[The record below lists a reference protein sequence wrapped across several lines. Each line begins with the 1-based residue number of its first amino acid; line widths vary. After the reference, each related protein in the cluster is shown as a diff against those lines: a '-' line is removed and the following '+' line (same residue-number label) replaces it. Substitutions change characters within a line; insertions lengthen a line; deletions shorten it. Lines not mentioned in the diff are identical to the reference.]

1 MKRGVPLLI
10 AATLVWCA
18 ACAHAHAPVPAGGST
33 APERP
38 SVVDA
43 ASLDPGRDIVLAVAD
58 PLAPPSTHAGS
69 NLLGYVRDGHYGGAG
84 MHAALTLTT
93 LQRNYGWRE
102 LKGWPIKSLRLYC
115 VVVEPPRG
123 MQRET
128 LLKQLAGNSRV
139 QLAEPLHGYSV
150 YSGPPPA
157 PRRYND
163 PYVGLE
169 RGFIDTDAARAHAFS
184 QGRGV
189 DIAVVDT
196 GADMAH
202 PDLRGQL
209 RGVHDEVNQDPDP
222 SKFDSDA
229 HGTEVAGVIA
239 AIGNNHIG
247 IVGMAPEATLSV
259 YRACW
264 YAPESGAGARCNSF
278 TLAKALAAVMDNTG
292 ARIVNMS
299 LGGPADPLL
308 ARLLEQLLDRDRIVI
323 AAMPPDGNLGGFP
336 DSVPGVITVRA
347 SRSSQAPPGVL
358 SAPGHDI
365 LTTQP
370 GGGYDFVSGSSMA
383 AAQVS
388 GIAALLLSISP
399 DMRAPTL
406 RDLLLRTSQ
415 VTEGV
420 LQVNAAAAVTTLR
433 DSAASHHE

>member
-18 ACAHAHAPVPAGGST
+18 ACAHARAPVSADGSA

-38 SVVDA
+38 SVIDA

-102 LKGWPIKSLRLYC
+102 LKGWPIKSLKFYC

-123 MQRET
+123 MQQET
-128 LLKQLAGNSRV
+128 LLKQLAGDDRV
-139 QLAEPLHGYSV
+139 QLAEPLRSYSV
-150 YSGPPPA
+150 YSDPPSA

-184 QGRGV
+184 RGRGV

-196 GADMAH
+196 GADTAH
-202 PDLRGQL
+202 PDLRGQF

-229 HGTEVAGVIA
+229 HGTEIAGVIA

-264 YAPESGAGARCNSF
+264 YAPESEAGARCNSF

-308 ARLLEQLLDRDRIVI
+308 ARLLEQLLDQDRIVI

-336 DSVPGVITVRA
+336 DNVPGVISVRA

-358 SAPGHDI
+358 SAPGYDI

-370 GGGYDFVSGSSMA
+370 DGSYDFVSGSSMA

-399 DMRAPTL
+399 DMRARTL

-433 DSAASHHE
+433 DSGASRHE